1 MNFALRIA
9 PVVLM
14 LAGAAHAGDSNDAGW
29 TLSASGGITAIQ
41 AQADQP
47 FGALGLTRDFGN
59 SWLKLEGTYVGSGD
73 ARGAT
78 IPAASWIGTLSG
90 GTYIG
95 NLGLDAHVSL
105 GTRSFDAAEIRRQAG
120 QPIAVDRSGGLFAVG
135 GSVSYDI
142 ALGDRL
148 FLSPTL
154 GVDYNRIDFAI
165 ALFGPTGSPIGS
177 QRQASDGVTGSAGAS
192 LTRLFAN
199 DAGSIGVSAAFSTA
213 SNIAAVGQIGFGG
226 STRGGRGTL
235 LPRFAGTPAQGGS
248 WGEVGASLSFN
259 ATKAIAIDFNVVQ
272 TISFPFGDATAGI
285 AGLRFKF

>member
-1 MNFALRIA
+1 MNFALRVA
-9 PVVLM
+9 SLALV
-14 LAGAAHAGDSNDAGW
+14 LAGAAHAKDSDDTGW

-47 FGALGLTRDFGN
+47 FGAIGLTRDFGN

-78 IPAASWIGTLSG
+78 IPADSWIGTLSG
-90 GTYIG
+90 GTYVG
-95 NLGLDAHVSL
+95 NLGLDAYVSL
-105 GTRSFDAAEIRRQAG
+105 GTRSFDAAAFRTEAG
-120 QPIAVDRSGGLFAVG
+120 QAITVDRSGNLFAVG

-142 ALGDRL
+142 ALSDRL
-148 FLSPTL
+148 FLSPSL

-165 ALFGPTGSPIGS
+165 ALFGPAGRPIGS

-192 LTRLFAN
+192 LTHLFAN
-199 DAGSIGVSAAFSTA
+199 VAGSIGVSAAFSTA

-226 STRGGRGTL
+226 STRGGRGAL
-235 LPRFAGTPAQGGS
+235 LPRFADTPAQSGS

-259 ATKAIAIDFNVVQ
+259 ASKAFAIDFNVVQ
-272 TISFPFGDATAGI
+272 TISFPFGDTTAGI
-285 AGLRFKF
+285 VGLRFKF